1 MHELA
6 LIAATEWA
14 KAHAAMNREPDEFG
28 CKVAQVAMSVKATLE
43 KPAPLLGLQAVIAAL
58 AAQSIPCGTQQSL
71 EQRSSH
77 LPHSPGSTSQQCLP
91 DSQGGS

>member
-28 CKVAQVAMSVKATLE
+28 CKVAQVAMSAKATLE
-43 KPAPLLGLQAVIAAL
+43 KPAPLLDLQAAIAAL
-58 AAQSIPCGTQQSL
+58 AAQSIPRGTQQPHELQPSRLLDCQKKTEKSL
-71 EQRSSH
+71 
-77 LPHSPGSTSQQCLP
+77 PP
-91 DSQGGS
+91 DLQG